1 MGEER
6 WSDWQRQVWEKR
18 SAAMEKRPCAAQVSA
33 RSRQLRAK
41 NRILRLARHIDGAN
55 PLTVA
60 ITDIILVQRGLLE
73 PKRFTP
79 LKTSSR
85 VGCPPPAFRLFRE

>member
-1 MGEER
+1 MDEER
-6 WSDWQRQVWEKR
+6 WSNWQRQVWEKR
-18 SAAMEKRPCAAQVSA
+18 AAQVWA

-41 NRILRLARHIDGAN
+41 NRILRLARHMDGAN

-79 LKTSSR
+79 LKTS
-85 VGCPPPAFRLFRE
+85 